1 MGVYLYKYSGTNIYF
16 QAAKKLIDVLS
27 RSLRERKKTLLLLSG
42 GSVIALY
49 PKLAKFTQ
57 LKIAQVDERFQPEN
71 KDDVNAE
78 AIAKTG
84 FLLPYYKVRQDT
96 TLAEAARGYDNE
108 ISKLMEWIGRLCS
121 IGLSTADVCRLN
133 IFYAGEDHWELH

>member
-1 MGVYLYKYSGTNIYF
+1 MGVYLFKYSGTNIYF

-49 PKLAKFTQ
+49 LKLAKFTQ

-108 ISKLMEWIGRLCS
+108 ISKLMEW
-121 IGLSTADVCRLN
+121 ADYKVAVLG
-133 IFYAGEDHWELH
+133 IGEDCHTAGLIPGYK